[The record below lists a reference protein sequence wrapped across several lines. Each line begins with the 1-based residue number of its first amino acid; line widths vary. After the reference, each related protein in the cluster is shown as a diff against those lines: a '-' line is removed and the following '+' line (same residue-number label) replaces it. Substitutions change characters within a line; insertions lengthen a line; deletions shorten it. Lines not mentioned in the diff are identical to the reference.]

1 MIIRAFSHENFDIM
15 CLNKGL
21 NDDNIENIKD
31 TAYISIICTEECRK
45 YYLEDDT
52 AHWFVKEHPNVLNL
66 DFDDIVEDRMYK
78 GHLFKAMSEE
88 QAEKCVDFIEK
99 NKGKHFEVH
108 CTAGISR
115 SGAVCQFI
123 FDFFNENK
131 CYSEEDFNYFNRH
144 INPNNHVLTLLKRA
158 FYKKNGLFVEENKD
172 F

>member
-1 MIIRAFSHENFDIM
+1 
-15 CLNKGL
+15 
-21 NDDNIENIKD
+21 
-31 TAYISIICTEECRK
+31 
-45 YYLEDDT
+45 
-52 AHWFVKEHPNVLNL
+52 
-66 DFDDIVEDRMYK
+66 MYK

-144 INPNNHVLTLLKRA
+144 INPNNHVLTLLKRV
-158 FYKKNGLFVEENKD
+158 FYKKNGLFVDENKD